1 MKMKRDERAAASKGT
16 TAMNADRDG
25 NDDVSTLKKE
35 EERNTRP
42 TEQTD
47 ADDAGYRGKVS
58 YEERKVGK
66 GIVGDNTGQ

>member
-1 MKMKRDERAAASKGT
+1 MELKRYEREATSKGT

-25 NDDVSTLKKE
+25 NDDVSTLKEE
-35 EERNTRP
+35 EERNMRP

-47 ADDAGYRGKVS
+47 ADDAGYKGKVS
-58 YEERKVGK
+58 YEERKDGK

>member
-1 MKMKRDERAAASKGT
+1 MKLKRDERAATSKGT

-25 NDDVSTLKKE
+25 NDDVSTLKEE

-42 TEQTD
+42 TEQTGTN
-47 ADDAGYRGKVS
+47 DAGYR
-58 YEERKVGK
+58 EERKVGK